1 MGLALKRL
9 ASFLILILAF
19 IDNVLFLNWIR
30 LWEYADYKV
39 QYLSRLKYIIMYKEK
54 KDLSIKI
61 VIVGDVGVGKSSIAI
76 RYVYDKFDVKQ

>member
-19 IDNVLFLNWIR
+19 IDNVLYLNWIS
-30 LWEYADYKV
+30 LWEYGDYKV
-39 QYLSRLKYIIMYKEK
+39 QYLSRLKYNIMYKEK
-54 KDLSIKI
+54 KDLSVKI